1 MVFISAVYNMHINTD
16 IVWKLVCDNLKH
28 RLYNIRNKIYD
39 REHMCFDSENQR
51 ELGENSSDGI

>member
-1 MVFISAVYNMHINTD
+1 MHINTD

-39 REHMCFDSENQR
+39 REHACFDSENQR
-51 ELGENSSDGI
+51 EVRTLLMESDRF